1 MGAKGRN
8 QMVQGTRT
16 RVGLGLTAI
25 GVAACL
31 AWGQPDGGHFDAQ
44 GGAAFEEC
52 RTTFTPAEA
61 VLAMRLHAS
70 GAYELP
76 VGRPEGVHRIA
87 LTFHVVR
94 RDNGTGGIAQS
105 QLDQALLDANEF
117 YAPIGIRFC
126 VPGPIN
132 YINNTAW
139 YQPTSINTVNQMR
152 SSNNIPG
159 TINIYFAELNGAGL
173 CGISAFTF
181 SSGAQSIAMNNQCTG
196 LPTNRSTFPHE
207 IGHYLDLFHTHETAF
222 APECVSGSN
231 CATAGDLVCDTP
243 ADPNILSS
251 VSTACQYTGSSLDPC
266 SGAAYT
272 PNVRNL
278 MSYSRK
284 ECRDHFTPGQLDR
297 ALATYLNLR
306 PELQNSLCGSLCA
319 PDLTTGAIA
328 GQPGYGQPNGV
339 LNNEDFFYYLAQ
351 FSAGNVAEA
360 DLTTGAVPG
369 QPGYG
374 VPNGIITN
382 DDFFYYLNL
391 FSQGC

>member
-1 MGAKGRN
+1 MLQGR
-8 QMVQGTRT
+8 TA
-16 RVGLGLTAI
+16 GLGLGLLVI
-25 GVAACL
+25 
-31 AWGQPDGGHFDAQ
+31 
-44 GGAAFEEC
+44 GGAAGLALGHPDDRAQPGFEEC
-52 RTTFTPAEA
+52 LTTFTPEEA
-61 VLAMRLHAS
+61 RLAMRLHAS

-76 VGRPEGVHRIA
+76 AGRPEGVHRIA

-94 RDNGTGGIAQS
+94 RDNGTGGIPQS
-105 QLDQALLDANEF
+105 QLDQALIDANQF
-117 YAPIGIRFC
+117 YAPIGIEFC

-132 YINNTAW
+132 YINNSVW
-139 YQPTSINTVNQMR
+139 YEPTSLNTVNQMR

-181 SSGAQSIAMNNQCTG
+181 SSIQSIAMNNQCTG
-196 LPTNRSTFPHE
+196 LATNHSTFPHE
-207 IGHYLDLFHTHETAF
+207 IGHYLDLFHTHETGAGG
-222 APECVSGSN
+222 AECVNGSN
-231 CATAGDLVCDTP
+231 CAVAGDLVCDTP
-243 ADPNILSS
+243 ADPNILTS
-251 VSTACQYTGSSLDPC
+251 VSAACLYTGTSLDPC

-284 ECRDHFTPGQLDR
+284 ECRDYFSPGQLDR

-306 PELQNSLCGSLCA
+306 TELHTNLCGSSCE
-319 PDLTTGAIA
+319 PDLTTGAVA
-328 GQPGYGQPNGV
+328 GQPGYGTPNGV
-339 LNNEDFFYYLAQ
+339 LNNDDFFYFLAQ
-351 FSAGNVAEA
+351 FSAGNLAVA

-374 VPNGIITN
+374 VANGIITN

-391 FSQGC
+391 FSLGC